1 MPRVRTGARLR
12 LTIRVAPGRIG
23 RVIPG
28 ISRKAAAPVEFRS
41 MVIAGLEDGS
51 PWSPRPTRQLR
62 TDNLNTGD
70 DPSTGTRMEIARQTI
85 YRSRQY
91 PSHVLLPVIPR
102 GPTATTAAAA
112 R

>member
-1 MPRVRTGARLR
+1 
-12 LTIRVAPGRIG
+12 
-23 RVIPG
+23 
-28 ISRKAAAPVEFRS
+28 
-41 MVIAGLEDGS
+41 
-51 PWSPRPTRQLR
+51 
-62 TDNLNTGD
+62 
-70 DPSTGTRMEIARQTI
+70 MEIARQTI